1 MSMQDALQ
9 KELSPD
15 SLLEHIPKA
24 QDEVVHYPFSKG
36 ATGYDV
42 KINYLIKGYLP
53 TQSFGVLFGPSGH
66 YKSFHAVS
74 WACAI
79 AAGKSWNGEKTVK
92 GTVLYIVGE
101 GGLGAPR
108 RFQGWEILHNNS
120 DPLDNLFKINGP
132 VYPANPLSC
141 KQLLATVDKIQD
153 HSGSP
158 VQLIVIDTL
167 ARCFAG
173 ADENRSDEM
182 GAFIAGCDYIKHKT
196 GATILVVHHT
206 GKNVEAG
213 ARGSSALRAACDFE
227 YEIRRVPEVPEYILS
242 NTKSKDSCEKPK
254 QAFSL
259 LEQPLFTD
267 DDGDEVT
274 TLVGE
279 LTGHTPPDEAE
290 IEQLKSD
297 NHKKFMEAL
306 NRGVEHLGKTE
317 IPCRYIRDDLRKQG
331 MNVKH
336 FGRWMEGLMSKN
348 LITVSN
354 EMVSAIDG

>member
-1 MSMQDALQ
+1 MIQDALK

-15 SLLEHIPKA
+15 SLLEHIPNA
-24 QDEVVHYPFSKG
+24 QDDLTYYPFSVG

-66 YKSFHAVS
+66 FKSFHAVS

-108 RFQGWEILHNNS
+108 RFRGWEILHNNS
-120 DPLDNLFKINGP
+120 APLNNLFKINGP
-132 VYPANPLSC
+132 VYPADPMSC
-141 KQLLATVDKIQD
+141 KQLLSTVDKIQEQ
-153 HSGSP
+153 SGNP
-158 VQLIVIDTL
+158 VQLIVLDTL

-182 GAFIAGCDYIKHKT
+182 GAFISGCDRIKHKT

-227 YEIRRVPEVPEYILS
+227 YEIRRTPEEPEYILS
-242 NTKSKDSCEKPK
+242 NTKSKDACEKPK

-259 LEQPLFTD
+259 LEQTLFTD
-267 DDGDEVT
+267 DDGDDVT

-279 LTGHTPPDEAE
+279 LTGYAPPDEPE

-306 NRGVEHLGKTE
+306 KHGMQHLGQNE
-317 IPCRYIRDDLRKQG
+317 IPCKFVRDELKQQG
-331 MNVKH
+331 MDVKH
-336 FGRWMEGLMSKN
+336 FGRWMDGLERKN
-348 LITVSN
+348 LITVSR
-354 EMVSAIDG
+354 EMISITGG